1 MMNWANTI
9 EPKAA
14 AAAAAVVVLLGERT
28 KIRFDQ
34 PFFPFDTTKANNY
47 FFVFGNDCI
56 G

>member
-14 AAAAAVVVLLGERT
+14 AAAVVLFGERT